1 MGLFENRVSQF
12 QWIIIF
18 PFFLGDF
25 CEYPPF
31 LRQTRMIP
39 KQPLPSPI
47 AGLGL
52 RPAELHRLDS
62 LMEEAVSLG
71 IDEKA
76 HLAAD
81 RNPLDIT
88 GHDEKMRS

>member
-1 MGLFENRVSQF
+1 MGLSENRVSQF

-18 PFFLGDF
+18 PFFLALF
-25 CEYPPF
+25 V
-31 LRQTRMIP
+31 RMIP
-39 KQPLPSPI
+39 KRPLPSPM

-88 GHDEKMRS
+88 GHDEQMRS

>member
-1 MGLFENRVSQF
+1 M
-12 QWIIIF
+12 
-18 PFFLGDF
+18 
-25 CEYPPF
+25 
-31 LRQTRMIP
+31 
-39 KQPLPSPI
+39 

-81 RNPLDIT
+81 VADRNPLDIT
-88 GHDEKMRS
+88 GHDEKIRS